1 MVAWAGLGL
10 GWYEVRTE
18 ACGKLNALECFRM
31 VDRITRSNSIR
42 NTLCCCF
49 YYLCLWLSFVRL
61 SPLSFS
67 LVVAVVVAVFLL
79 SEVKFVCWKGE
90 GGEGGARRGV
100 ARQRKQG
107 GFCGDCCFIKKM
119 VCKVT
124 YSHCGS
130 APPPCVGVCAYNCVC
145 VCSCLSACGSVC
157 AVSPF
162 IYFYDVSF
170 LAFY

>member
-1 MVAWAGLGL
+1 MVGLGWSDRVGRVGCGGLGWAGLGS

-67 LVVAVVVAVFLL
+67 LVVAVVVVVFLL
-79 SEVKFVCWKGE
+79 SEVKFVCWKSE

-100 ARQRKQG
+100 ARQRK
-107 GFCGDCCFIKKM
+107 
-119 VCKVT
+119 
-124 YSHCGS
+124 
-130 APPPCVGVCAYNCVC
+130 ARR
-145 VCSCLSACGSVC
+145 L
-157 AVSPF
+157 
-162 IYFYDVSF
+162 
-170 LAFY
+170 L

>member
-1 MVAWAGLGL
+1 MCVGKAKAGRAGRDVAWRG
-10 GWYEVRTE
+10 
-18 ACGKLNALECFRM
+18 NAR
-31 VDRITRSNSIR
+31 
-42 NTLCCCF
+42 
-49 YYLCLWLSFVRL
+49 
-61 SPLSFS
+61 
-67 LVVAVVVAVFLL
+67 
-79 SEVKFVCWKGE
+79 
-90 GGEGGARRGV
+90 
-100 ARQRKQG
+100 QG
-107 GFCGDCCFIKKM
+107 GFCEDCCFIKKM

>member
-1 MVAWAGLGL
+1 
-10 GWYEVRTE
+10 
-18 ACGKLNALECFRM
+18 M

-61 SPLSFS
+61 CPLSFA
-67 LVVAVVVAVFLL
+67 LVVAVVVFLL
-79 SEVKFVCWKGE
+79 SEVKFVCWKGK
-90 GGEGGARRGV
+90 GGEGGTRRSV
-100 ARQRKQG
+100 ARQRKARRLLWG
-107 GFCGDCCFIKKM
+107 LLLHKKV

-130 APPPCVGVCAYNCVC
+130 TPSSRSVGVCAYKCVY

-157 AVSPF
+157 AVSLF

>member
-1 MVAWAGLGL
+1 MVGSSWEGGLWWPGLSWVGL

-61 SPLSFS
+61 CPLSFS
-67 LVVAVVVAVFLL
+67 LVVVVVVFLL

-100 ARQRKQG
+100 ARQRKARRLLWG
-107 GFCGDCCFIKKM
+107 LLLHKKN
-119 VCKVT
+119 
-124 YSHCGS
+124 
-130 APPPCVGVCAYNCVC
+130 GVQSYIQSLWLCP
-145 VCSCLSACGSVC
+145 SPLCGSVC
-157 AVSPF
+157 VQLC
-162 IYFYDVSF
+162 VRM
-170 LAFY
+170 

>member
-1 MVAWAGLGL
+1 MGGRSGVVGSSWKGGLWWPGL
-10 GWYEVRTE
+10 GWVGFGLAFRTE

-67 LVVAVVVAVFLL
+67 LVVAVVIVVFLL

-100 ARQRKQG
+100 ARQRK
-107 GFCGDCCFIKKM
+107 
-119 VCKVT
+119 
-124 YSHCGS
+124 
-130 APPPCVGVCAYNCVC
+130 ARR
-145 VCSCLSACGSVC
+145 L
-157 AVSPF
+157 
-162 IYFYDVSF
+162 
-170 LAFY
+170 L